1 MVCFVSPRS
10 RMNIIGHY
18 KYFTNLIAKMTS
30 LIMAPSPNFQ
40 YFVAISGAGSLLHIG
55 NFPSSIFWRI
65 SE

>member
-1 MVCFVSPRS
+1 MVCFISPKSGMVRIV
-10 RMNIIGHY
+10 NY
-18 KYFTNLIAKMTS
+18 KSITNLIAKMTS